1 MKRPSCSRTWEAEAI
16 GDGRLDATA
25 RSSFERH
32 AATCD
37 ECGEELRVLDR
48 IASATRELPKY
59 PSQAIDRR
67 RLRIALLQRANQQ
80 LMRRHSPGWGVWA
93 VAAIAVCGLG
103 VAVTAPRWRSLVGA
117 PAVAHLSPTFEVVD
131 VNHASW
137 STTTTGGTVQ
147 VMLSDGTTAVHVE
160 HLTHDQRFFVEL
172 PDGELEVRGTRFQLS
187 VSERRTKHLEV
198 SEGVV
203 ALRLL
208 GQPQMVLMAGQQW
221 TAPAPL
227 SDATAIENPASP
239 APSTTQ
245 NVAAPASLSRPPL
258 ARAPAPSRTRAVE
271 PAPPPV
277 DDAAERVATAPAI
290 DDYPACIRAFES
302 GDYAGADSMLT
313 AFMRSHPS
321 DARSEDA
328 AFLRIVSH
336 TRLGD
341 ATGAASL
348 ARDYL
353 QRYPH
358 GLRSKEAER
367 LAESGEPPQ
376 R

>member
-32 AATCD
+32 AATCG

-80 LMRRHSPGWGVWA
+80 LMRRDSPGWGVWA
-93 VAAIAVCGLG
+93 VAAIAACGLG
-103 VAVTAPRWRSLVGA
+103 VAVAAPRWRSVVGT
-117 PAVAHLSPTFEVVD
+117 PAVAHLAPTFDVVD

-147 VMLSDGTTAVHVE
+147 VALSDGTTAVHVE

-187 VSERRTKHLEV
+187 VSERRTTHLEV

-208 GQPQMVLMAGQQW
+208 GRPQMVLMAGQQW

-227 SDATAIENPASP
+227 SAATAIENPVP
-239 APSTTQ
+239 APPSTAETIT
-245 NVAAPASLSRPPL
+245 VPPPLSRPL
-258 ARAPAPSRTRAVE
+258 ARAPEPARTRAVE
-271 PAPPPV
+271 AAPPPV
-277 DDAAERVATAPAI
+277 DDAAERVATAPAT

-302 GDYAGADSMLT
+302 GDYTGADSMLA
-313 AFMRSHPS
+313 AFIRSHPS

-341 ATGAASL
+341 ATGAVSL

-367 LAESGEPPQ
+367 LAGSGEPPQ